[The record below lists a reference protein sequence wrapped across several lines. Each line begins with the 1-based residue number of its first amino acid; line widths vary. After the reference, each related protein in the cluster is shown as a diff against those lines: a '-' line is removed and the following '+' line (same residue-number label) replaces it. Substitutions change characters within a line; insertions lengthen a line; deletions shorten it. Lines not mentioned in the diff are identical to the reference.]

1 MPGASGDATVLAGD
15 ELPLVEACRCILAK
29 VLQPLFSVPKRL
41 RTVEVDVDV
50 AIDVANQNWSS
61 I

>member
-1 MPGASGDATVLAGD
+1 MPAGD
-15 ELPLVEACRCILAK
+15 ELRLVEACTRILAK
-29 VLQPLFSVPKRL
+29 VLQPLFSILQRL
-41 RTVEVDVDV
+41 RAVEADVDV